1 MSLDTLYFLG
11 ISIGGGVLALF
22 FSAGWGSYKDK
33 KIPERRL
40 LFRWFLAGL
49 VACGLAAYAW
59 IFGSGGNVGEA
70 MKKITDVLELD
81 SIAKIVSGGA
91 ALAAATTAASDSES
105 GTHEEGDSVNVS
117 STRERA
123 QSMAEMTVGMPSF

>member
-11 ISIGGGVLALF
+11 ISLGGGLMAVF
-22 FSAGWGSYKDK
+22 FSAGWGSFKEK
-33 KIPERRL
+33 KIPERRM

-49 VACGLAAYAW
+49 VACGLAAYVW

-70 MKKITDVLELD
+70 VKKLTGVLELD

-91 ALAAATTAASDSES
+91 ALAAVASTTDDTVAEEEQS
-105 GTHEEGDSVNVS
+105 GRD
-117 STRERA
+117 RA
-123 QSMAEMTVGMPSF
+123 QSAVPPELTIGMPSF

>member
-22 FSAGWGSYKDK
+22 FSAGWGSYKEK

-49 VACGLAAYAW
+49 VASGLAAYAW

-70 MKKITDVLELD
+70 MKKITGALELD

-91 ALAAATTAASDSES
+91 ALAAVGATATTSEEAGS
-105 GTHEEGDSVNVS
+105 EGDSAEEV
-117 STRERA
+117 RA
-123 QSMAEMTVGMPSF
+123 RSQSVGGEMTVGMPSF